1 MLFPE
6 FLELIGRL
14 ADIKFRNTELA
25 SNNLAW
31 KIEQILEELCPAFG
45 LVKKDV
51 NVGQE
56 DNSESDDDY

>member
-6 FLELIGRL
+6 FLEMIGRL
-14 ADIKFRNTELA
+14 SDCKFKNSDMSSESLA
-25 SNNLAW
+25 Q
-31 KIEQILEELCPAFG
+31 KIEWLLEELCPAYG
-45 LVKKDV
+45 LTKKDV